1 MLVIAILM
9 ILGFGIACIYSSED
23 LRERNQNSIAAW
35 ILVITLFLSSI
46 GSVLLFYES
55 VSYNVL
61 IKHQKGEITLEPI
74 IHSDTTY
81 TIKRCDN

>member
-9 ILGFGIACIYSSED
+9 VLGFGIACIYSSED
-23 LRERNQNSIAAW
+23 LRERTQSSLVAW
-35 ILVITLFLSSI
+35 IMIVLLFLSSI
-46 GSVLLFYES
+46 GSMLLFYES

-61 IKHQKGEITLEPI
+61 IKHQKGEITLEPV

>member
-23 LRERNQNSIAAW
+23 LRERTQSSLFAW
-35 ILVITLFLSSI
+35 IMVVLLFLASV

-55 VSYNVL
+55 VSYDVL